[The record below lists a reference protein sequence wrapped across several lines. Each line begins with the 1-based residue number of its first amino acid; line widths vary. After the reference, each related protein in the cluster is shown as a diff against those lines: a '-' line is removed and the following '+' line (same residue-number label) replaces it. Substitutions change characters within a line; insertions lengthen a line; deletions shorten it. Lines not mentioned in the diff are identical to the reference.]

1 MCRLGARIHV
11 ITRQVR
17 NLRCQKKVVII
28 THVGT
33 NNLQRIGSEKFIDD
47 MKQLCET
54 ARAKTDSHIVICLL
68 LKYKDGRQLHYDKI
82 LYINRRQ
89 KAMSHDKGFNLI
101 DVYWAFNEN
110 PNLFKGGLHL
120 SGEGA
125 GILGTSVSIATQV
138 NVYSERL

>member
-1 MCRLGARIHV
+1 MELGARIHD

-17 NLRCQKKVVII
+17 NLRRQKKVVII

-33 NNLQRIGSEKFIDD
+33 NNLQRIGSEKHIDD

-89 KAMSHDKGFNLI
+89 KAMSHDKGFHFL
-101 DVYWAFNEN
+101 DVYWAFNEK
-110 PNLFKGGLHL
+110 PNLFKDGLHL
-120 SGEGA
+120 SVRV
-125 GILGTSVSIATQV
+125 LGYLVPV
-138 NVYSERL
+138 LV